1 MVRPTRVVALLV
13 LLEFAS
19 GILQGGFPVLL
30 PELADRLHLSA
41 ADQSLATGIEFLVS
55 GMAVPLTSRLGDLQ
69 GHRRWLLTT
78 LALTVVGYT
87 LTALADSLALL
98 LAGRVLAG
106 FLSCWLPLEFAIVR
120 DRVGEERSGRVIGS
134 LVGTLTLGSI
144 LGAVIVGQAGSAAS
158 AVRPLLWALAVLP
171 LLGAARVWRGVPD
184 SRVRAL
190 GRMDWLGAG
199 LLSLGL
205 SLLFACLGG
214 LGIGAGGVAGLLAG
228 AALLLVLFVRQELRS
243 EAPLVDVRVLAG
255 RATAPVFALSFLLGC
270 VLYGAQAPT
279 RSFQAA
285 KPAEAGYG
293 LAADSQ
299 LLGLLTLPSV
309 LGALLG
315 ALTADRVGRRFG
327 ARPVLAASF
336 ALAAAGYGCIA
347 LWHASALAFV
357 PTGLVAGYGGG
368 LGLALLPALLI
379 QRLPAEQ
386 TGIGTGVYNTLK
398 TLAGAVT
405 GAAGAALLDTV
416 VLRPGVPD
424 EAAYVTAW
432 AACALL
438 SAVGVPVA
446 LALRGAGRRGGD
458 RSPAEVVQLA

>member
-1 MVRPTRVVALLV
+1 MVRPARVVALLV

-19 GILQGGFPVLL
+19 GLLQGGFPVLL
-30 PELADRLHLSA
+30 PGLADRLHLSA
-41 ADQSLATGIEFLVS
+41 GDQSLATGIEFLVS

-69 GHRRWLLTT
+69 GHRRWLRIT
-78 LALTVVGYT
+78 LALTVLGCT
-87 LTALADSLALL
+87 LTALADSLAVL

-120 DRVGEERSGRVIGS
+120 DRVGEERSGRVIGQ

-144 LGAVIVGQAGSAAS
+144 LGAVAVGQAGSSAS
-158 AVRPLLWALAVLP
+158 ALRLVLWVLAVLP
-171 LLGAARVWRGVPD
+171 LLGLALAWRGVPD
-184 SRVRAL
+184 SRVRAT
-190 GRMDWLGAG
+190 GRLDWLGAG

-214 LGIGAGGVAGLLAG
+214 LGLGAPGTAGLLAG
-228 AALLLVLFVRQELRS
+228 AAVLLVLFVRQELRS
-243 EAPLVDVRVLAG
+243 ATPLVDLRVLAG
-255 RATAPVFALSFLLGC
+255 RATAPVFVLSFLLGC

-285 KPAEAGYG
+285 VPAQAGYG
-293 LAADSQ
+293 LGADSR

-315 ALTADRVGRRFG
+315 AVTADRLGRRFG
-327 ARPVLAASF
+327 ARRVLAASF

-347 LWHASALAFV
+347 LRHSSAAGFV
-357 PTGLVAGYGGG
+357 PTGLLAGYGGG

-405 GAAGAALLDTV
+405 GAAGAALLDAEL
-416 VLRPGVPD
+416 LRAGVPD
-424 EAAYVTAW
+424 EGAYVAVW
-432 AACALL
+432 GACALL

-446 LALRGAGRRGGD
+446 LALRGAGRGGGD
-458 RSPAEVVQLA
+458 RVPAEVVQLG